1 MKGLVF
7 DIQHFSIHDG
17 PGIRTTV
24 FMKGCTLDCQWCHNP
39 ESIKISKEIQTYFF
53 KCIGCGRCFELC
65 PNGAHSIYDGKRVYN
80 RAVCQKCGTCTDN
93 CYSGALVMSGE
104 EKTIEQV
111 VEDIARDINF
121 YRDSGGGVTFSGG
134 EPLLQSDFVAEA
146 LKSCKE
152 RGIHTAID
160 TAGNIPYE
168 AFEKVMPFTDMFL
181 YDLKT
186 MDAYDHKHYTGAG
199 NKLILENLEKLSKT
213 GKPIRIRIPVIP
225 EVNDS
230 IENME
235 DTINFLLSLDNI
247 EAIEPLAYHSLGAGK
262 LESMGQEDGK
272 VFSVPDREKI
282 LEIYNFFE
290 EKGYKVIRKPIYKA

>member
-24 FMKGCTLDCQWCHNP
+24 FMKGCTLDCEWCHNP

-65 PNGAHSIYDGKRVYN
+65 PNGAHSIYDGKRIYN
-80 RAVCQKCGTCTDN
+80 RAICQNCGTCSDN

-104 EKTIEQV
+104 EKTIEELV
-111 VEDIARDINF
+111 KVIASDINF

-152 RGIHTAID
+152 QGIHTAID

-168 AFEKVMPFTDMFL
+168 AFKKVIPFTDLFL

-186 MDAYDHKHYTGAG
+186 MDEYNHKRYTGAG
-199 NKLILENLEKLSKT
+199 NKLILENLGKLSKT

-235 DTINFLLSLDNI
+235 DTTNFLLSLDNI

-262 LESMGQEDGK
+262 FESMGKEEGR
-272 VFSVPDREKI
+272 VFSVPDREKM
-282 LEIYNFFE
+282 LEIYSFFE
-290 EKGYKVIRKPIYKA
+290 EKGYKVIRKPI